1 MAGPA
6 NDRTLLVSARLA
18 TDIVEIAAGSSH
30 TCAISASGA
39 FQCWGWNADGRL
51 GDGTFSGRDGPVD
64 VVGFGLKPPT
74 PTPTPNP
81 TERPRT
87 GDANCDGV
95 VSAVDAMLVLQR
107 SAALIPTLPCAS
119 LADADANGAI
129 DGSVTSTVVCWG
141 DNSSGQLGNGGTE
154 DSTRPITACETLLCQ
169 PLSNGLLASSRFGPH
184 LRAQHV

>member
-1 MAGPA
+1 MSQLGNGSGASSSLPVAVDG
-6 NDRTLLVSARLA
+6 LA

-30 TCAISASGA
+30 TCAIGASGA
-39 FQCWGWNADGRL
+39 LQCWGWNADGRL

-129 DGSVTSTVVCWG
+129 DSR
-141 DNSSGQLGNGGTE
+141 DAALILQ
-154 DSTRPITACETLLCQ
+154 
-169 PLSNGLLASSRFGPH
+169 LLAGLISTLPP
-184 LRAQHV
+184 